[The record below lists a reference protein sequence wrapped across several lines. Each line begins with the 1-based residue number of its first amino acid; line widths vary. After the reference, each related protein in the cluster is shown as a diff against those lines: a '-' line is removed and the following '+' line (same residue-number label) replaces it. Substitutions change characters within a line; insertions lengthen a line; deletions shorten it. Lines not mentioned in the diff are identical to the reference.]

1 MYKLLI
7 TYDIDKKDENNRY
20 VIEKYLMNTKYHSK
34 WVHLQGSVW
43 VVMSSANSDKKLKIF
58 NKLLPNS
65 LITVTNV
72 TKLEIKYN
80 EYKECGTSNDSSI
93 LTSLY

>member
-7 TYDIDKKDENNRY
+7 TYDIDKKDENNRHI
-20 VIEKYLMNTKYHSK
+20 IEKYLMNTKYHHK

-43 VVMSSANSDKKLKIF
+43 VVMSSSNSDKKLKIF
-58 NKLLPNS
+58 NKSLPNS